1 MHIHTAPLRCP
12 AMTLCSAIVISSS
25 ALPVDVSISAS
36 ASGHESACER
46 GKRREKRG
54 KKQEEESRVVIAFS
68 LIIRIIE
75 FVMQI
80 HSSVLTVGMPISA
93 STSGHESAVYA

>member
-1 MHIHTAPLRCP
+1 MHIYTAPLRCP
-12 AMTLCSAIVISSS
+12 EMMHCSAIVISSS
-25 ALPVDVSISAS
+25 ALPVDKSISAS

-54 KKQEEESRVVIAFS
+54 KKKEEESRVVIAFS
-68 LIIRIIE
+68 LIIRTVE
-75 FVMQI
+75 FMTQI
-80 HSSVLTVGMPISA
+80 HSSVLTVGMPIFA

>member
-1 MHIHTAPLRCP
+1 
-12 AMTLCSAIVISSS
+12 MTLCSAIVISSS

-54 KKQEEESRVVIAFS
+54 KKKEEESRVVIAFS

-80 HSSVLTVGMPISA
+80 HSSVLTVGIPIPA